1 MSSAKSHSQMIPSMK
16 RIFISEASQMPDNY
30 STTPNGTCY
39 GTTPG
44 GTKIIYEKTFLLNLR
59 NSPLSR
65 TPPTNVGDIP
75 CHLLKTDSN
84 NYHKKNHQNHH
95 TQHSPSN
102 LAKSPK
108 PNADDQFD
116 MDI

>member
-44 GTKIIYEKTFLLNLR
+44 GKFHLKVFTHNLL
-59 NSPLSR
+59 
-65 TPPTNVGDIP
+65 
-75 CHLLKTDSN
+75 
-84 NYHKKNHQNHH
+84 
-95 TQHSPSN
+95 
-102 LAKSPK
+102 
-108 PNADDQFD
+108 
-116 MDI
+116 